1 MSRPANK
8 ASIAPNSTP
17 GWPSR
22 SEIPALT
29 LSQSTPFALYAPSG
43 APRGQGA
50 TPFGAPEGVR
60 AAHTQGA
67 LEGVPEGVRAG
78 SSTDPGQPEVGFRSI
93 LALAGRAAHL
103 EAVRRARHRL
113 SHGSHPTRRCHPA
126 PESAPALPWL
136 MYREHMKED
145 PVMAESDKMPQQ
157 DPGRSEGRRNFFYAV
172 AGGIVAALAGW
183 LSGGF
188 PSRATALPQGEH
200 RTPTSVD
207 SRVSALEGEVAR
219 LAEALLSSGAAQR
232 LGELE
237 GEFNERI
244 VFNKREL
251 TVANPEGVLVNLV
264 ATKGHVGFRFY
275 KDFGFGNETI
285 DSPWSIFIEGIEGY
299 QGLAFLRDW
308 RFTAALWDEDGKLL
322 LGRLHPHP
330 PANDPARARLHVRGT
345 LDEVQSI
352 VEASADQ
359 TSDVFQVIGSTG
371 TSHFAVNG
379 EGNVVVGSA
388 AHPREVVL
396 HDTQNGAAYS
406 LKVTNGQL
414 TLARA

>member
-1 MSRPANK
+1 MEPA
-8 ASIAPNSTP
+8 
-17 GWPSR
+17 R
-22 SEIPALT
+22 
-29 LSQSTPFALYAPSG
+29 
-43 APRGQGA
+43 
-50 TPFGAPEGVR
+50 
-60 AAHTQGA
+60 
-67 LEGVPEGVRAG
+67 
-78 SSTDPGQPEVGFRSI
+78 
-93 LALAGRAAHL
+93 
-103 EAVRRARHRL
+103 
-113 SHGSHPTRRCHPA
+113 
-126 PESAPALPWL
+126 SAPLIPRL
-136 MYREHMKED
+136 IYREHNKED
-145 PVMAESDKMPQQ
+145 PVMPESDKLAQQ
-157 DPGRSEGRRNFFYAV
+157 DPGSSEGRRNFFYAI

-183 LSGGF
+183 LSGTL
-188 PSRATALPQGEH
+188 PRATALPQAEDPTQ
-200 RTPTSVD
+200 TPDD
-207 SRVSALEGEVAR
+207 SRVSALEAEVAR
-219 LAEALLSSGAAQR
+219 LAEALRNSGATQR

-237 GEFNERI
+237 GQFNERI

-251 TVANPEGVLVNLV
+251 TVTNPEGVLVNLV

-345 LDEVQSI
+345 LDEVQSL
-352 VEASADQ
+352 VEASAHQ
-359 TSDVFQVIGSTG
+359 TSDVFQVVGSAG

-379 EGNVVVGSA
+379 EGHVVIGSPA
-388 AHPREVVL
+388 DPREVVL
-396 HDTQNGAAYS
+396 HDTENGAAYS